1 MLNEDSDD
9 EDLFLPSNIGVK
21 GMNLIKSTPS
31 TPTMIP
37 LDKPLKSTPSTPTM
51 ISLDKPLKKV
61 VDDVPAIDEGFDYVN
76 FPSLSP
82 D

>member
-37 LDKPLKSTPSTPTM
+37 LDKPLK
-51 ISLDKPLKKV
+51 KV